1 MGWLCELKNILKE
14 MDLEFFAGGKH
25 KISPKELF
33 ESSDNIFLDV
43 RSIEEVQTV
52 AFPLKFQAEYI
63 HIPTSEIPDRLSD
76 IPRNKTI
83 GVFCSA
89 GIRAAIVY
97 VFLRANGFENVKILV
112 GGYQALLE
120 EFKPAKIWGHI
131 Q

>member
-1 MGWLCELKNILKE
+1 MNELKNILKE

-25 KISPKELF
+25 KISPKKLF

-43 RSIEEVQTV
+43 RSIEEAQTV

-63 HIPTSEIPDRLSD
+63 HIPTNKIPDMLAD
-76 IPRNKTI
+76 IPRSKTI

-97 VFLRANGFENVKILV
+97 AFLRANGFDSVKILV
-112 GGYQALLE
+112 GGYQALL
-120 EFKPAKIWGHI
+120 
-131 Q
+131 